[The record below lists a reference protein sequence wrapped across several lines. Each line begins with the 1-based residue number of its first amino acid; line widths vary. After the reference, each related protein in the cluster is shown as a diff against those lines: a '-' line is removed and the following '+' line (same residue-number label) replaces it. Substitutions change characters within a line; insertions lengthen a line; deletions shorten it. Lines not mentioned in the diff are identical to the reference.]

1 VDQELQRHGGGGV
14 LPAVSATH
22 AQRDQRMSGRP
33 TSLLAA
39 RLVAFGFSSSAN
51 AWFVLSFT
59 DRAA

>member
-1 VDQELQRHGGGGV
+1 V